1 MRQAQQQDPQ
11 DTGVMPWDKLLQ
23 ILQKLSQDCLG
34 FTATALACMLGHAA
48 QDAAQV
54 VQYSQCLP
62 AVAAQVLSYI
72 NPRMTATRLAAMN
85 EYRQR
90 DASEKKRGN
99 EQLIQVRYT
108 NWDAVVPAQLQYWSG
123 VKQQHQRVPLYWLR
137 FCCPCHSRH
146 HSPLDLERSLCF
158 LCCELYRLRNT
169 PFHHPLIQIAVANK
183 SELC

>member
-11 DTGVMPWDKLLQ
+11 DTGVMPWDQLLQ
-23 ILQKLSQDCLG
+23 ILQGLSQDCLG

-72 NPRMTATRLAAMN
+72 NPRVAATRLAAVN

-99 EQLIQVRYT
+99 EQLIQASWRE
-108 NWDAVVPAQLQYWSG
+108 AIPAQLQYLSV
-123 VKQQHQRVPLYWLR
+123 VKPQHQRVPLCWLK
-137 FCCPCHSRH
+137 FCCPCYSRH
-146 HSPLDLERSLCF
+146 HSHISKATVLSALV
-158 LCCELYRLRNT
+158 CC
-169 PFHHPLIQIAVANK
+169 ID
-183 SELC
+183 